1 MGESDSDENFQ
12 NSDQLLDDFKDFIL
26 NHPKLKDNEDYLFTQ
41 KEIPSVYM
49 EIFDQFFHTIWK
61 GTGLFKNQLKVL
73 GMSSKEKLIET
84 YLGREEDLLKSTCDL
99 FFCMIGGRN
108 SNDRVLYRKILQN
121 NLSLKNFY
129 DLCQSIGTSSDNSWS
144 IDLQALYDFPGQR
157 LNVSSLF
164 HFCLNVRHAVCINLS
179 ETHIQFFRKY
189 TTQVMYYQELG
200 VKSDLMTTRSVVT
213 EHCTEVQK
221 GDDYSDIGS
230 NTLDT
235 GNVLTDFDQFE
246 TNTNLSDTNN
256 EYITTS
262 QLGGVD
268 VHNYEVELPE
278 QTGLTNYEENT
289 IPTDEGES
297 CVQIE
302 RPETPSNLVEL
313 GDMNLDALNSDNL
326 LEPLDIKGELQAPS
340 NRFVGMVS
348 SRRFGSNTYKSM
360 LEGSNLASMDI
371 KSSYG
376 TDGVPSK
383 KASPSTTINEK
394 VKLVPTLRSPL
405 EEPNRGTQTIK
416 DFMERG
422 MGDSNPL
429 VRAHIFSLGEACH
442 KLDEFLTNLRSREE
456 EAKLLG
462 NPTKASDSILKE
474 TKMEWQELSKE
485 VDLAI
490 QGSIKDD
497 VDKNRDVSGLKDT
510 CMGLKK
516 LCKES
521 MSNLVGKLSLNI
533 GLHSDA
539 KQWEVSLRSLPKGML
554 IGGYSNPSIFCYMV
568 SFINLLNQN
577 PVDRSIYMP
586 SLYNALNEKNS
597 SIMASIRV
605 NYNPQDYKELFRVII
620 GKFCGVPSTLQ
631 TLLSKMDSIGQMRN
645 PTTFHGFIEE
655 LDKSNKYQGLFN
667 FVDSW
672 IKILSTFYTDGVEN
686 WILQG
691 PHSSS
696 MIAKMKCCFIA
707 DKVSGR
713 LLHLSALSPA
723 DQFHELIEMFT
734 TQHHSLQQYV
744 NELKHTSQALSPRV
758 NPSDGGAIK
767 KPNSRFREVNN
778 LTNTRN
784 KNYAVSSSG
793 PRSSRPFDFDNG
805 EGLNS
810 SLGKAFDL
818 MVKGGWDEKDI
829 PSTLKGVNGST
840 TNQLIDAGIDESLAG
855 MIAKLILVPCKI
867 CIQYCTINAKNIN
880 QKKTYLVPHF
890 SLMDKA
896 EGVWLSKRLS
906 NCPTFVALDSFERNK
921 VRKVL
926 DICRTCTYPSRE
938 SHSCNIANV
947 CCRDDKT
954 HFLFCT
960 CQTCVGSINRVRRK
974 WMDLQSKY
982 ISAEG
987 MKVLLN
993 GGHLNA
999 NHVRV
1004 LTANFADLAI
1014 PSVEELREKLNLDI
1028 SVNKRVSRF
1037 SLVYVRGQDMID
1049 QCFIL
1054 DSGASTSTITAQ
1066 GIQNFYHTILNSRV
1080 TLKTATGETSLHK
1093 EAVAALALK
1102 NRRKHLAVSFLI
1114 VEHDFDAV
1122 ESINVTEI
1130 SDILYARYVQ
1140 DCLSKKIETKYTRN
1154 HFPNVLPRSKP
1165 IGLLGVRDFQL
1176 NVIASDNGVIALSN
1190 IFDSYITVILT
1201 GPLPAAKNINYL
1213 NTAYAVFPVMQE
1225 EGLLSI
1231 GTGSINDSNMERS
1244 KVPTKDL
1251 KERIA
1256 RWLDHRD
1263 KRRSPKIPVRPIA
1276 RKVQLVQPIP
1286 RADRLFWRRRNI
1298 VLEDAVKT
1306 FGNHLSRYMTYTQ
1319 MRALF
1324 LRLAPMIIRT
1334 IEEYMRGSRIV
1345 CPCEDPYCLHCL
1357 IQSILLSGDVEENP
1371 GPSIRHLSEEWDG
1384 PLGFKGVMLDVSS
1397 EGFLCFLRSVGTF
1410 FPFGS
1415 TANPS
1420 RSAQELKQMLGQ
1432 YISDDFVRI
1441 LRKADELEDFKKG
1454 VMERKTPGGLYN
1466 IKSLQSYR
1474 NLFST
1479 SFYFERTKIIGLS
1492 EILQVCFK
1500 IWLSP
1505 NDVEYIGDRSNC
1517 SINLFL
1523 DFNVYHFSPIIR
1535 LDGKIHQNELRRL
1548 GERFHQPHL
1557 DMGRRSYTP
1566 SDEEFPPLPNTS
1578 KLFSSEGGPLSF
1590 FREKKN
1596 QSEVDVDDEP
1606 KGEIITISPSSSES
1620 DPSDGVGSDT
1630 WTQVQKK
1637 VKRRN
1642 RGRQHCSGQKER
1654 DVRTKNQSN
1663 HKGKSISINWNG
1675 LQGPNPFQELH
1686 WEGGIDRTS
1695 YGSSLPRRTL
1705 ITPKYPEQD
1714 TVEEM
1719 CPGGV
1724 TVKKGEELTVNNLLC
1739 SKKESSNYFIGIKI
1753 SGAKTLGNVDK
1764 LRDLITSK
1772 DPNLTRNFLE
1782 PKHFYLNLLSFKV
1795 DESDRSGLK
1804 KAKTTIDQI
1813 LRECY
1818 QFEIHLNE
1826 LRYHED
1832 TNLYITTSEDK
1843 HLEELYKKLY
1853 DGFSANS
1860 FECEDVFRPHLTIVE
1875 GRNLPTKD
1883 MLRWVC
1889 PLGEVSSTEF
1899 ADKVELIRMGSV
1911 RGHYQTKHTYR
1922 LKEIN
1927 VSMEAYLARNKD
1939 NTSRVAG
1946 HDQLE
1951 EGDAG
1956 EPGSIEVGDDRL
1968 NIHRKVSHLLD
1979 PSQRENKKFIS
1990 VHAEV
1995 DRVTVA
2001 KLGELKSD
2009 IRSSCKGLEKY
2020 IVEGN
2025 YIGFIFSTKTPEHK
2039 FEVDNLMFLTKIK
2052 PFYLDN
2058 FVPEKREGILYL
2070 TLKDEE
2076 RLHELKQM
2084 AESFNLSLVRCC
2096 IPIVQNVNQ
2105 FVTPLVLG
2113 FKMVVQQ
2120 LNEERTLIS
2129 IHHLL
2134 VYHYDTTE
2142 NIERYITCIGTPDR
2156 HNFHDMSMNE
2166 IWSLVQDLETPRNR
2180 FPSNNFV
2187 LTIGDFLHVFNGEYF
2202 DMFDFSLGCRKS
2214 LLKRLKEKLS
2224 ALGVLTVCT
2233 ICGDKTD
2240 ERHVV
2245 GHMMVKHGLKMP
2257 HEVTGSILQNNY
2269 CSDCHDN
2276 PDRTRHMFQC
2286 HNNEPTVGNCFL
2298 FIGKTIQFGKIRQD
2312 IGDLFL
2318 IPEGESHVNQL
2329 SMSVHE
2335 SNKIEGTPLENQ
2347 DMEYK
2352 GVHFNYPARV
2362 LKWRNRSLA
2371 STYLAFLVIFRF
2383 IGKLLNKR
2391 GKNPRYT
2398 TMSIE
2403 SMDNFQLFCPIL
2415 KNAPTF
2421 IEFSQARDDPL
2432 TTPDKIHTYQDN
2444 GGERLTD
2451 MIEDK
2456 NRASHVKFFI
2466 ENLREK
2472 EDFSY
2477 FQDHCKAYPHVI
2489 PLIGKVVRLARQVS
2503 NDQPTGELDANAV
2516 VNEMVI
2522 TSTYLVGF
2530 LTYKKESNRKISQ
2543 LIMNEIVNSLA
2554 LCILTGKGDLIKQT
2568 CHDVRMKLNEGKPCK
2583 GGDLLASLPK
2593 TRLRDVCE
2601 NFLPLNELYFNP
2613 DAGESVPRPMSI
2625 SALHIFPDIETY
2637 QKAVKTTDIF
2647 LLVRS
2652 NLEVQTQDGKMV
2664 GKWLKQNCIK
2674 RDGLLVAKNRISG
2687 NGTLTEKLIDRLDR
2701 IGIAHDLIPLHP
2713 DSPIFRWCFIA
2724 AHRNHIRIIARPS
2737 NRRQEHLG
2745 IPLTLQNFTRAFS
2758 LNSQNR
2764 IISNSI
2770 DKCLSCKLRRSKFK
2784 KGHVGDFYE
2793 KSIDYQ
2799 DIAGGIF
2806 QIDIIPDIKLAPH
2819 SGTSTRGK
2827 GIIKIGAIIC
2837 VDRFS
2842 RYIIIEPLRSRNVT
2856 DVIQSLESIFAKHGM
2871 PKALLS
2877 DQESSLVALAK
2888 ADGWPMSGAGFLFS
2902 KTCEL
2907 TCLFSPST
2915 SAGHSRNGVTER
2927 AILSIKKALG
2937 GTDFTMAKVDLLSFN
2952 QIINNLASRIN
2963 NLPIATKAT
2972 GSTGPGLENLMTP
2985 EILFKGLRFHPICL
2999 PKLKTGTEEHI
3010 LKQNMVLT
3018 QNILATFVIEHFS
3031 KRRAIQKG
3039 DDSEVFEENTI
3050 VAFHMQGS
3058 SRSFQR
3064 CYDTLKIGEIV
3075 RLTDYEGN
3083 KPRSAIIRFVT
3094 LCGTPVAK
3102 SKAKVFASKRKL
3114 SELIYLFLEEDNLE
3128 DAIVEEEDMIKELPG
3143 ENRLLTETVHLCRT
3157 KLDLNSN
3164 EEFFDE
3170 SEVGDLEELLA
3181 ADDQRLRIMEQEL
3194 QARQLS
3200 THSHEDQSISDNDDE
3215 ISVDDGDE
3223 DARLR
3228 AGIFHIM
3235 SYHGDIVFGENDD
3248 GGKVEMS
3255 KVKEVLRQLTTSDFC
3270 SVSKCPS
3277 CDQCFRCK
3285 NIAELSASEALDRK
3299 LASEEPVLMDCIKL
3313 ARPAENDPS
3322 KEISPLRVVCKIPLD
3337 PQKAHLL
3344 GNNENS
3350 VKKEFDRKFSKL
3362 SKEERSQFHEA
3373 FQGMVAKGVFVKLQD
3388 TPEELQKMVNNHPN
3402 RNFVSLAPSFK
3413 DSSVQTKV
3421 RCCINA
3427 SRVNASGVSLNS
3439 ITYKG
3444 RCDLDLPRSFRR
3456 FRAFPFAMCSD
3467 ISKFYNGTVLH
3478 VESIPFQLLAYRT
3491 GCDLDA
3497 SWETYVVCKLTFGIA
3512 SAAFLSS
3519 AALNLIVQ
3527 FFRTKCR
3534 CFKHSTNTYQ
3544 SIGGMDI
3551 EELNKIEA
3559 GFDQFD
3565 REDIPFTPGSPGCN
3579 SIYHIAADFILS
3591 SFVDDML
3598 VSLETDVRTTLMQA
3612 TDYMLNF
3619 FNFFTKGGN
3628 YSYQESDPDN
3638 ETLTNGSLGVA
3649 GYNYFPEQDMI
3660 MLKPLQLHNGV
3671 NFRGRVR
3678 PAKGTKKF
3686 FFEKLDSNEKRTFEY
3701 IKELFTSSGTTP
3713 TIRLLVSRSASFF
3726 DACGLIGP
3734 LKNQIIRLLSTFLIM
3749 SNQDWNY
3756 KVSEDG
3762 FDLFLRMLT
3771 ELSVASAY
3779 SFPRF
3784 PKQCIKSKVVSTTL
3798 VWLSDASPAGSL
3810 KSDFYLGYVCAD
3822 GTTGSH
3828 LIHSG
3833 SKLSTPGLTV
3843 PRCEIDSISGG
3854 SETFYKIYSE
3864 FQNVITR
3871 VVVGTDSRCVLFWA
3885 LDENGKKDIFVKNR
3899 CDNLVGTLSK
3909 VPPKV
3914 YPSDLPDF
3922 DPQQGWRNL
3931 LFWFSNHEHIMTA
3944 DLGTKYVL
3952 YGEKSGAPLI
3962 EARKIGPTSNH
3973 FLGPLWL
3980 QENKL
3985 KELWDDGLCRSASFY
4000 RRNSKE
4006 FLELRQEDNQ
4016 NLKIESKENSL
4027 KDKEV
4032 TILSDDGKL
4041 KKMLAFLADTM
4052 VAETTTTK
4060 SPPLVEPREP
4070 EVGSTSRNNV
4080 KGSNT
4085 SFERGNL
4092 PYTLISILTFMMLFH
4107 FAFSADVPLRRLTA
4121 MNCMGDK
4128 KIFDLTGVKG
4138 CDEREF
4144 SSYGRGTWVKRS
4156 FLHRPTSLL
4165 VKSTSCTVRI
4175 EISRALCGKLNNLNR
4190 LMGATSSM
4198 SAFVNEANE
4207 YKIISPDKCILAQQ
4221 TGRLELD
4228 LGVDKLVLSEI
4239 KGSGSQYEFYLGHS
4253 ELDLSDDVARCKPVS
4268 SRVYMN
4274 ATHPYELM
4282 GQNVVRAKITVDIHR
4297 DDNQYFFRDDL
4308 LLTANGDKISVMEMF
4323 SHRNITPYLPTIIDE
4338 KSTVIYFFNE
4348 DYRKHKTFIF
4358 DHPEYKVMLHQS
4370 VNSSLPDLIEI
4381 TVTNEDSKGITAAIQ
4396 VSSTLLNDSY
4406 TLDQP
4411 DNGRINECFE
4421 TQHPSLIV
4429 CNDPNVSNL
4438 DLPKSPISLGTFLQ
4452 SRDGGS
4458 DSFLQKNV
4466 DTSVQGILMSL
4477 CLQTASRMKMIARD
4491 FAKMGGLVDVIEG
4504 ESAYA
4509 SRRLGELGELQGC
4522 QVTVVEAKAFRN
4534 DDENEV
4540 ICCKFLPVTYENQTK
4555 FLEPIS
4561 RRLTDVCTV
4570 EKCDS
4575 DIASTRLYMDL
4586 DGVVIR
4592 QSAVGII
4599 EVNMTKINKLNP
4611 AEGLDIFRLKPMKI
4625 EEHRKANNLDDF
4637 VKIKLDFAEE
4647 MLEGL
4652 VVEVTNMMQ
4661 MASFETPWGIKLAKD
4676 ILPKFVFF
4684 LITNF
4689 YGQLL
4694 LLVIVGYEAIRFCL
4708 TILSALL
4715 TMIDFVRR
4723 KPSNK
4728 LEFLL
4733 NTTTANRKENF
4744 QNQKCIE
4751 DIQSKIISDIIDIQA
4766 AIRFHDRRISHV
4778 MERFRA
4784 QNRNYGGREYMP
4796 LGGFIQTAESLDD
4809 HLLAN

>member
-1 MGESDSDENFQ
+1 MGEPDSDENFQ
-12 NSDQLLDDFKDFIL
+12 NSDQLLDDFKKFVL
-26 NHPKLKDNEDYLFTQ
+26 NHPKLKNNEDYLFVQ
-41 KEIPSVYM
+41 KEIPSVYI

-61 GTGLFKNQLKVL
+61 GTGLFKNQLKEL
-73 GMSSKEKLIET
+73 GMSPKGKLIEN
-84 YLGREEDLLKSTCDL
+84 YLGGEEDLLKSTCDL
-99 FFCMIGGRN
+99 FLCMIGVRN

-121 NLSLKNFY
+121 NLSLRNFY
-129 DLCQSIGTSSDNSWS
+129 DLCQSIGTNSDDNWS
-144 IDLQALYDFPGQR
+144 LDVQALIDFPGQCF
-157 LNVSSLF
+157 NVSSLF
-164 HFCLNVRHAVCINLS
+164 HFCLNARHAACINLS
-179 ETHIQFFRKY
+179 ETHTQFFREY
-189 TTQVMYYQELG
+189 TTQIMYYQELG
-200 VKSDLMTTRSVVT
+200 VKSDLMITRNVVT
-213 EHCTEVQK
+213 ENCTEVQK
-221 GDDYSDIGS
+221 SDDCSDIGS
-230 NTLDT
+230 NTSCIR
-235 GNVLTDFDQFE
+235 NIFTDFNQFE
-246 TNTNLSDTNN
+246 TNSNISDINN
-256 EYITTS
+256 EYITTP
-262 QLGGVD
+262 QLGNVNIY
-268 VHNYEVELPE
+268 NYEVELPE
-278 QTGLTNYEENT
+278 PTGPIDYEKNVV
-289 IPTDEGES
+289 PTDKGEAYA
-297 CVQIE
+297 QKE

-313 GDMNLDALNSDNL
+313 GDMNLDTLNSDNL
-326 LEPLDIKGELQAPS
+326 LEPLGTKGELQAPS

-371 KSSYG
+371 KSSNG
-376 TDGVPSK
+376 TNGALSK
-383 KASPSTTINEK
+383 KVSPSTNDEAK
-394 VKLVPTLRSPL
+394 LALVPRSPM
-405 EEPNRGTQTIK
+405 EEPNMGTQTIK
-416 DFMERG
+416 DFTERG

-442 KLDEFLTNLRSREE
+442 KLDEFLTNLRLKEE

-474 TKMEWQELSKE
+474 TKAEWQELSKE
-485 VDLAI
+485 VDSAI

-497 VDKNRDVSGLKDT
+497 VDRNQEVLGLKDT
-510 CMGLKK
+510 CVRIKK

-521 MSNLVGKLSLNI
+521 MSNLVGRLSLNI

-554 IGGYSNPSIFCYMV
+554 IGSYSNPSIFCYMV

-605 NYNPQDYKELFRVII
+605 NYNPQDYKELFKVII

-672 IKILSTFYTDGVEN
+672 IKILSTFYTDGVGN

-696 MIAKMKCCFIA
+696 MIAKMKACFIA
-707 DKVSGR
+707 EKVSGR

-723 DQFHELIEMFT
+723 DQFHELIDMFT

-744 NELKHTSQALSPRV
+744 NELKHTSQALSPRA

-767 KPNSRFREVNN
+767 KSNNRFREVNN

-784 KNYAVSSSG
+784 KDHAVSGSG
-793 PRSSRPFDFDNG
+793 PRSSKPFDFDNG

-818 MVKGGWDEKDI
+818 MVRGGWDEKDI
-829 PSTLKGVNGST
+829 PSTLKEVNGST
-840 TNQLIDAGIDESLAG
+840 TNQLIDAGIEENLAG

-896 EGVWLSKRLS
+896 EGIWLSKRLC
-906 NCPTFVALDSFERNK
+906 NCPTFLALDSFERNK

-938 SHSCNIANV
+938 THTCIKANV

-960 CQTCVGSINRVRRK
+960 CQTCVASINRIRRK

-982 ISAEG
+982 ISTEG

-1004 LTANFADLAI
+1004 LTANFANLAI
-1014 PSVEELREKLNLDI
+1014 PSVEELRERLNLDI
-1028 SVNKRVSRF
+1028 SVDKRVSRF
-1037 SLVYVRGQDMID
+1037 SLVHVRGQDMTD
-1049 QCFIL
+1049 HCFIL

-1066 GIQNFYHTILNSRV
+1066 GIQNFYHTILDSRV

-1093 EAVAALALK
+1093 EAVAALTLK
-1102 NRRKHLAVSFLI
+1102 NGRKHLAVSFLI

-1122 ESINVTEI
+1122 ESINVTET
-1130 SDILYARYVQ
+1130 SDNLYARYVQ
-1140 DCLSKKIETKYTRN
+1140 DCLSKRIEMKYTRN

-1190 IFDSYITVILT
+1190 IFDSHITVILT
-1201 GPLPAAKNINYL
+1201 GPLPVAKNINCV
-1213 NTAYAVFPVMQE
+1213 NVAYAIFPVNHEQ
-1225 EGLLSI
+1225 GQLNI
-1231 GTGSINDSNMERS
+1231 GTRSINDSNMERS
-1244 KVPTKDL
+1244 KVSTKDL

-1256 RWLDHRD
+1256 KWLDHRD
-1263 KRRSPKIPVRPIA
+1263 KRRSLKIPARPVA
-1276 RKVQLVQPIP
+1276 RRVQLVRPIP
-1286 RADRLFWRRRNI
+1286 RADRLFWRRGNKD
-1298 VLEDAVKT
+1298 LEDAVKI

-1397 EGFLCFLRSVGTF
+1397 EGFLCLFRSVGTF

-1415 TANPS
+1415 AANPS
-1420 RSAQELKQMLGQ
+1420 RSAQQLKQMLGQ
-1432 YISDDFVRI
+1432 YVSDDFVRI
-1441 LRKADELEDFKKG
+1441 LRKANELEDFKEG
-1454 VMERKTPGGLYN
+1454 VMERKTSGGLYN

-1479 SFYFERTKIIGLS
+1479 IFHMERTEIIGLS

-1523 DFNVYHFSPIIR
+1523 DLNAYHFSPIIR
-1535 LDGKIHQNELRRL
+1535 FNGKIHQNELRRL
-1548 GERFHQPHL
+1548 GERFNQTHL
-1557 DMGRRSYTP
+1557 NMDGRSYTP
-1566 SDEEFPPLPNTS
+1566 SDEEFPPLPKAS
-1578 KLFSSEGGPLSF
+1578 RLFPNEGGPSIF
-1590 FREKKN
+1590 IRGKED
-1596 QSEVDVDDEP
+1596 QSKVGINDEP

-1620 DPSDGVGSDT
+1620 DPSDVSRPDT
-1630 WTQVQKK
+1630 WTQVRKK
-1637 VKRRN
+1637 TKRKS
-1642 RGRQHCSGQKER
+1642 RGRQHCPDQPER
-1654 DVRTKNQSN
+1654 GERTKNQSS
-1663 HKGKSISINWNG
+1663 HKGGPISINWNG
-1675 LQGPNPFQELH
+1675 LQGRNPFQELR

-1695 YGSSLPRRTL
+1695 YGASLPRRTL
-1705 ITPKYPEQD
+1705 ITPNYPEQG
-1714 TVEEM
+1714 TVKETH
-1719 CPGGV
+1719 PGGIMV
-1724 TVKKGEELTVNNLLC
+1724 EKEEKPTVNSLIC
-1739 SKKESSNYFIGIKI
+1739 TKKENSNYFIGIKI
-1753 SGAKTLGNVDK
+1753 SGAKTLSNVDE
-1764 LRDLITSK
+1764 LRNLFTLK
-1772 DPNLTRNFLE
+1772 DPSLTHSFLE
-1782 PKHFYLNLLSFKV
+1782 PKHLYLNLLSFKM
-1795 DESDRSGLK
+1795 DESDKSGLK
-1804 KAKTTIDQI
+1804 KVKKTIDKV
-1813 LRECY
+1813 LEEY
-1818 QFEIHLNE
+1818 YEFEIHLNE
-1826 LRYHED
+1826 VRYHED
-1832 TNLYITTSEDK
+1832 TDFYITSSEDR
-1843 HLEELYKKLY
+1843 HLEEIYKKLY
-1853 DGFSANS
+1853 DGFSANNL
-1860 FECEDVFRPHLTIVE
+1860 ECEEVFRPHLTIVK
-1875 GRNLPTKD
+1875 GCNLPTKD
-1883 MLRWVC
+1883 MLRWAC
-1889 PLGEVSSTEF
+1889 SLGEVSSTEF
-1899 ADKVELIRMGSV
+1899 VDKIELIQMGHV
-1911 RGHYQTKHTYR
+1911 EDHYRTKHTYR

-1927 VSMEAYLARNKD
+1927 GSVEAYLAQNKD
-1939 NTSRVAG
+1939 NTSKVT
-1946 HDQLE
+1946 DYNQPP
-1951 EGDAG
+1951 EGDVD
-1956 EPGSIEVGDDRL
+1956 EPGSIEVGNNRL
-1968 NIHRKVSHLLD
+1968 DICRKVSHLLD
-1979 PSQRENKKFIS
+1979 PSQREKKRFIS

-1995 DRVTVA
+1995 DSTTAA
-2001 KLGELKSD
+2001 KLGELKKD
-2009 IRSSCKGLEKY
+2009 IQRSCESLERY
-2020 IVEGN
+2020 VVEGN
-2025 YIGFIFSTKTPEHK
+2025 YIGFIFSTKTSEHK
-2039 FEVDNLMFLTKIK
+2039 FEVDDLMILTKLK
-2052 PFYLDN
+2052 PFYLDD
-2058 FVPEKREGILYL
+2058 FVPEKQEGILYL

-2076 RLHELKQM
+2076 RLYELEQM
-2084 AESFNLSLVRCC
+2084 AESINLSLVKCC
-2096 IPIVQNVNQ
+2096 IPIVQNINQ
-2105 FVTPLVLG
+2105 FITPLVLG
-2113 FKMVVQQ
+2113 LKMGVQQ
-2120 LNEERTLIS
+2120 LHEERIPITIQ
-2129 IHHLL
+2129 HLL

-2156 HNFHDMSMNE
+2156 HNVHDMSMNE
-2166 IWSLVQDLETPRNR
+2166 IWSLVQDLEIPRNR
-2180 FPSNNFV
+2180 FPSTNFV
-2187 LTIGDFLHVFNGEYF
+2187 MTIGDFLHVFNGEYF
-2202 DMFDFSLGCRKS
+2202 DRFDFSLGCRKS

-2224 ALGVLTVCT
+2224 ALGALTACT

-2245 GHMMVKHGLKMP
+2245 GHMMVKHGLRMP
-2257 HEVTGSILQNNY
+2257 HEVTGSVLQNNY

-2276 PDRTRHMFQC
+2276 PDRTLHMFQC

-2298 FIGKTIQFGKIRQD
+2298 FIGKIIQFGKIRQD

-2318 IPEGESHVNQL
+2318 IPEGEKHANQL
-2329 SMSVHE
+2329 SMSGRDSYKTVG
-2335 SNKIEGTPLENQ
+2335 IPLENQ

-2352 GVHFNYPARV
+2352 GVHFNYPARA

-2371 STYLAFLVIFRF
+2371 STYLVFLVIFRF
-2383 IGKLLNKR
+2383 IGKLLSKR

-2403 SMDNFQLFCPIL
+2403 SMDNFRLFCPIL
-2415 KNAPTF
+2415 KNATTF
-2421 IEFSQARDDPL
+2421 IEFSHIGDNPL
-2432 TTPDKIHTYQDN
+2432 TTPSKIRTYQND

-2451 MIEDK
+2451 MREDK

-2466 ENLREK
+2466 ERSREK

-2477 FQDHCKAYPHVI
+2477 FQDCCKAYPHVI
-2489 PLIGKVVRLARQVS
+2489 PLTGKVVRLARQIS
-2503 NDQPTGELDANAV
+2503 NDQSVGELDEKAV
-2516 VNEMVI
+2516 VNEMVV
-2522 TSTYLVGF
+2522 TSAYLVGF
-2530 LTYKKESNRKISQ
+2530 LTYGKESNRKISQ
-2543 LIMNEIVNSLA
+2543 LIMNEVLNSLA
-2554 LCILTGKGDLIKQT
+2554 LCILTGKGDLVKQT
-2568 CHDVRMKLNEGKPCK
+2568 CHEIRMKLKEGKPCE
-2583 GGDLLASLPK
+2583 GGDLLESLPK
-2593 TRLRDVCE
+2593 TRLRDIAE
-2601 NFLPLNELYFNP
+2601 HFLPLNELYFNP
-2613 DAGESVPRPMSI
+2613 DPCEGVPNPTSI
-2625 SALHIFPDIETY
+2625 SALHIFPDVETY
-2637 QKAVKTTDIF
+2637 QKTVEATDIF

-2664 GKWLKQNCIK
+2664 GKWLKQNCVK

-2724 AHRNHIRIIARPS
+2724 AHRNHIRVIARPN
-2737 NRRQEHLG
+2737 NRKQEHLG

-2758 LNSQNR
+2758 INSQNR
-2764 IISNSI
+2764 IISSSI
-2770 DKCLSCKLRRSKFK
+2770 DKCVSCKLRRSKFK

-2793 KSIDYQ
+2793 ESIDYQ
-2799 DIAGGIF
+2799 DIAGGMF

-2842 RYIIIEPLRSRNVT
+2842 RYTMVEPLRSRNAI

-2871 PKALLS
+2871 PRVLLS

-2888 ADGWPMSGAGFLFS
+2888 AEGWPMSGAGFLFS

-2907 TCLFSPST
+2907 TCVFTPST

-2937 GTDFTMAKVDLLSFN
+2937 GTDFTMAKIDLLSFN

-3010 LKQNMVLT
+3010 LKQNMILT

-3039 DDSEVFEENTI
+3039 EDSEVFEENTI
-3050 VAFHMQGS
+3050 VAFHMLGS

-3083 KPRSAIIRFVT
+3083 KPRSAIVKFVT
-3094 LCGTPVAK
+3094 LCGTPVTK
-3102 SKAKVFASKRKL
+3102 SKAKIFASKRKL

-3128 DAIVEEEDMIKELPG
+3128 DVLIEEEDMIKELPG
-3143 ENRLLTETVHLCRT
+3143 ENKLLTEVMHLCRT
-3157 KLDLNSN
+3157 KLDPNCNDEFGN
-3164 EEFFDE
+3164 EV
-3170 SEVGDLEELLA
+3170 EVGDLEELLA
-3181 ADDQRLRIMEQEL
+3181 VEDQRLKVMEQEI
-3194 QARQLS
+3194 QARQPS
-3200 THSHEDQSISDNDDE
+3200 ICSHEDPPTSDDDE
-3215 ISVDDGDE
+3215 EVSVDNRDE

-3235 SYHGDIVFGENDD
+3235 SYHGDTVFGEDD
-3248 GGKVEMS
+3248 EEGKVEMS
-3255 KVKEVLRQLTTSDFC
+3255 KVREVLRQLTTSDFC

-3285 NIAELSASEALDRK
+3285 NIAELTASEALDRK
-3299 LASEEPVLMDCIKL
+3299 LAAEEPVLMDCIKL

-3322 KEISPLRVVCKIPLD
+3322 KEISPLRVVCRIPLD

-3344 GNNENS
+3344 GNNESS

-3373 FQGMVAKGVFVKLQD
+3373 FQGMVAKGVFAKLQD
-3388 TPEELQKMVNNHPN
+3388 TPKELQAMINNHPN
-3402 RNFVSLAPSFK
+3402 RNFISLAPSFK

-3427 SRVNASGVSLNS
+3427 SRVNASGVSLNG

-3444 RCDLDLPRSFRR
+3444 RNDLDLPRSFRR

-3467 ISKFYNGTVLH
+3467 ISKFYNGTVLD

-3491 GCDLDA
+3491 GCNLDA
-3497 SWETYVVCKLTFGIA
+3497 PWETYVICKLTFGIA

-3559 GFDQFD
+3559 GFAQFD
-3565 REDIPFTPGSPGCN
+3565 REDIPFTPGNPECN
-3579 SIYHIAADFILS
+3579 SIFHVAANFILS

-3628 YSYQESDPDN
+3628 YSNQDSDPDS

-3649 GYNYFPEQDMI
+3649 GYNYFPEQDVM

-3686 FFEKLDSNEKRTFEY
+3686 FFEKLDSDEKRTFEY

-3726 DACGLIGP
+3726 DIAGLASP
-3734 LKNQIIRLLSTFLIM
+3734 LKNQIIRLLSTLLIM
-3749 SNQDWNY
+3749 SKQDWNY

-3771 ELSVASAY
+3771 ELSIASSY

-3810 KSDFYLGYVCAD
+3810 KSDFFLGYVCAD

-3843 PRCEIDSISGG
+3843 PRCEIDSMSGG
-3854 SETFYKIYSE
+3854 SETFYKIYLE
-3864 FQNVITR
+3864 FQNAITR

-3909 VPPKV
+3909 LPPKV

-3931 LFWFSNHEHIMTA
+3931 LFWFSNDEHIMTT
-3944 DLGTKYVL
+3944 DLGTKYIL

-3962 EARKIGPTSNH
+3962 EAKKIGPTSNH
-3973 FLGPLWL
+3973 FLGPSWL

-3985 KELWDDGLCRSASFY
+3985 KELWDDGLCRSAAFFQ
-4000 RRNSKE
+4000 RNSKE
-4006 FLELRQEDNQ
+4006 FLELRQEGDQ
-4016 NLKIESKENSL
+4016 NLKTESKENSL
-4027 KDKEV
+4027 TDKEV

-4041 KKMLAFLADTM
+4041 KKMLAFLADTL
-4052 VAETTTTK
+4052 VTETTTTK
-4060 SPPLVEPREP
+4060 PLPSSEPREQ
-4070 EVGSTSRNNV
+4070 EVGSTSRNNSEV
-4080 KGSNT
+4080 PCIAAG
-4085 SFERGNL
+4085 RGKL
-4092 PYTLISILTFMMLFH
+4092 PYTLISIITFMMLFH
-4107 FAFSADVPLRRLTA
+4107 FAFSGDVPLRRLTA

-4128 KIFDLTGVKG
+4128 KIFDLTSVKG
-4138 CDEREF
+4138 CNEREF
-4144 SSYGRGTWVKRS
+4144 SSYGHGAWVNRS
-4156 FLHRPTSLL
+4156 FLHRPTRLL

-4190 LMGATSSM
+4190 LMGVTRSM

-4207 YKIISPDKCILAQQ
+4207 YKIINPDKCILAQQ
-4221 TGRLELD
+4221 TGRLELN
-4228 LGVDKLVLSEI
+4228 LGVDKLILSEI
-4239 KGSGSQYEFYLGHS
+4239 KGPDSQYEFYLGQS
-4253 ELDLSDDVARCKPVS
+4253 DLDLSDGVVKCKPVS

-4274 ATHPYELM
+4274 STHPYELM
-4282 GQNVVRAKITVDIHR
+4282 GQNIVRAKITVEIHR
-4297 DDNQYFFRDDL
+4297 DDNQYFSREDI
-4308 LLTANGDKISVMEMF
+4308 LLTANGDKISMMEMF
-4323 SHRNITPYLPTIIDE
+4323 SHRNITPYLPTIVDE
-4338 KSTVIYFFNE
+4338 KSTVIYFFDE
-4348 DYRKHKTFIF
+4348 DYRRHKTFMF
-4358 DHPEYKVMLHQS
+4358 DHPEHRVMLHQS
-4370 VNSSLPDLIEI
+4370 VNSSLPDLMEI
-4381 TVTNEDSKGITAAIQ
+4381 TVSSEDNKRVTAAIQ
-4396 VSSTLLNDSY
+4396 VSNTLLNDSY
-4406 TLDQP
+4406 VLDQP
-4411 DNGRINECFE
+4411 DIGHIDECFE
-4421 TQHPSLIV
+4421 TQYPSLIV
-4429 CNDPNVSNL
+4429 CNDPNVLSL
-4438 DLPKSPISLGTFLQ
+4438 DLPKSPISLGAFLQ

-4477 CLQTASRMKMIARD
+4477 CLQTANRMKMIARD
-4491 FAKMGGLVDVIEG
+4491 FTKMGGLVDVIKG
-4504 ESAYA
+4504 ETAHA
-4509 SRRLGELGELQGC
+4509 SRRLGELGELQAC
-4522 QVTVVEAKAFRN
+4522 EVTVVEAKAFRN
-4534 DDENEV
+4534 NDENEV
-4540 ICCKFLPVTYENQTK
+4540 ICCKFLPVTYKNQTK

-4575 DIASTRLYMDL
+4575 DIASTRLYMAL
-4586 DGVVIR
+4586 DGGVIR
-4592 QSAVGII
+4592 QSAVGIVD
-4599 EVNMTKINKLNP
+4599 VNMTKINKLNP

-4625 EEHRKANNLDDF
+4625 EEHRKASDLDDF

-4694 LLVIVGYEAIRFCL
+4694 LLAIVGYEVIRFCL
-4708 TILSALL
+4708 TILSALF
-4715 TMIDFVRR
+4715 TVIDFVRR